1 MNSPLP
7 TEAPESRIDLWGALW
22 RRSWLIVLFGLIGA
36 GLGYLQYLKQPP
48 TYSSTARV
56 LLVREGPPDLPV
68 HGVTGREVV
77 EGLANQ
83 TLLIRSPKIVEM
95 AVKTGKLTSLPSLSP
110 DEQTCIDLVA
120 GGLSVSSV
128 HEQST
133 MLDLTYTGRDPKDC
147 GIIVNAV
154 ANAFQT
160 YLGDSRQTLSKE
172 TVELI
177 RQARDTLM
185 KQLEEKEGN
194 YRRFR
199 ETSTLLASG
208 NKEAINI
215 HAARLAQV
223 ESTRSQLLVE
233 RSQTKAELQAIEEAL
248 QTGGS
253 REALLLMLDKP
264 AANDAP
270 ATTPLTGPVTGRGG
284 LRTELVPLLLQE
296 QMLLESHGP
305 DHPRVRSVRKQ
316 IDFTRSLFQEP
327 EAAAEAS
334 PASVKD
340 DPAKDF
346 LAVYLESLRQELQ
359 TSARKEAEL
368 DSMFSAEQE
377 AARNLSGE
385 EIQDETHR
393 ADIARTQALFDA
405 VVKRLQEVTLIQD
418 SGGYSLEIVSKAP
431 YGWRTGPDFMRT
443 MLIGTCGGLFAGFLL
458 AYLLELGDKSFRS
471 SQDITQELGLRV
483 IGHVPNIA
491 PAEDPGGIDG
501 RLCTVLKPRSAT
513 AEAFRG
519 IRNALFFCTHGER
532 HKVIQVTSPDPSD
545 GKSTLACNLAV
556 VIAQSGKKVLLVD
569 ADFRRPRVHELFNA
583 SDAEGLSSVITGRA
597 ELGDAVQESDVS
609 NLSLL
614 VCGPKPDNP
623 SELLTL
629 PRFETLLDA
638 LREKFDYV
646 IIDSPPM
653 LAVSDPSAVAAR
665 ADGVILAVRIR
676 KNGRRSAQ
684 QAAQMLQH
692 IGANIVGVVVN
703 GVSATN
709 GGYYYSSYNQG
720 PYHDEMP
727 FYGTLAYDYY
737 DEDEHPAGRM
747 ARPAPRGAS

>member
-1 MNSPLP
+1 M
-7 TEAPESRIDLWGALW
+7 R
-22 RRSWLIVLFGLIGA
+22 
-36 GLGYLQYLKQPP
+36 
-48 TYSSTARV
+48 
-56 LLVREGPPDLPV
+56 
-68 HGVTGREVV
+68 
-77 EGLANQ
+77 
-83 TLLIRSPKIVEM
+83 
-95 AVKTGKLTSLPSLSP
+95 
-110 DEQTCIDLVA
+110 
-120 GGLSVSSV
+120 
-128 HEQST
+128 
-133 MLDLTYTGRDPKDC
+133 
-147 GIIVNAV
+147 V

-160 YLGDSRQTLSKE
+160 YLGDSRQNLSKE
-172 TVELI
+172 TVDLI

-185 KQLEEKEGN
+185 KQLEEKESN

-199 ETSTLLASG
+199 ETSTLLAAGS
-208 NKEAINI
+208 KEAINI
-215 HAARLAQV
+215 HAARLSQV
-223 ESTRSQLLVE
+223 EATRSQLLVQ

-248 QTGGS
+248 QGGGS

-264 AANDAP
+264 AADNAT
-270 ATTPLTGPVTGRGG
+270 ATTSLTSPTTGRAGI
-284 LRTELVPLLLQE
+284 RTELVPLLLEE

-316 IDFTRSLFQEP
+316 IEFTRSLFQEP
-327 EAAAEAS
+327 AAAVDAS
-334 PASVKD
+334 KAPVKE

-346 LAVYLESLRQELQ
+346 LAVYIESLRQELQ

-368 DSMFSAEQE
+368 DTMFSAEQE

-405 VVKRLQEVTLIQD
+405 VVKRLQEVSLLQD
-418 SGGYSLEIVSKAP
+418 SGGYSLDIVSAAP

-458 AYLLELGDKSFRS
+458 AYLLELADKSFRS
-471 SQDITQELGLRV
+471 SQDIAQELGLRV
-483 IGHVPNIA
+483 IGHVPSIA
-491 PAEDPGGIDG
+491 PSEDSGGIDG

-519 IRNALFFCTHGER
+519 IRNALFFCTRGER
-532 HKVIQVTSPDPSD
+532 HKVVQVTSPDPSD

-569 ADFRRPRVHELFNA
+569 ADFRRPRVHEQFNV

-597 ELGDAVQESDVS
+597 ELSDAVQESDVA

-614 VCGPKPDNP
+614 VCGPKPENP

-629 PRFETLLDA
+629 PRFETLLDT

-692 IGANIVGVVVN
+692 IGPTSWA
-703 GVSATN
+703 SSSTASPPRTAATTTLPIIRVRITTRCRST
-709 GGYYYSSYNQG
+709 GHWHTTTTTKTITPRDGWPG
-720 PYHDEMP
+720 PRRAVRVE
-727 FYGTLAYDYY
+727 
-737 DEDEHPAGRM
+737 
-747 ARPAPRGAS
+747 RGPD